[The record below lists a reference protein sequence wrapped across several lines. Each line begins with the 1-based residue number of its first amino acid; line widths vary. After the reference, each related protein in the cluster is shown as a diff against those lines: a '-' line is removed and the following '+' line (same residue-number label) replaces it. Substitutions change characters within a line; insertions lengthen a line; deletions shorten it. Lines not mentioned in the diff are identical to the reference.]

1 MTHLRDNYAMSQS
14 QHDSDT
20 GVLTEKKEKVK
31 VPRLFKVLL
40 HNDDYTT
47 MEFVVH
53 VLKKFF
59 HKGDTEATHIMF
71 SVHKK
76 GVGVA
81 GVFSFELAEMKVSQ
95 VHSYA
100 ESHNHPLK
108 CSMEPE

>member
-1 MTHLRDNYAMSQS
+1 MSENQY
-14 QHDSDT
+14 DMEE

-47 MEFVVH
+47 MEFVII
-53 VLKKFF
+53 VLKKLFY
-59 HKGDTEATHIMF
+59 KNDTEATHIMLN
-71 SVHKK
+71 VHKK
-76 GVGVA
+76 GIGTA
-81 GVFSFELAEMKVSQ
+81 GVFTYEVAETKISQ
-95 VHSYA
+95 VHSFA

>member
-1 MTHLRDNYAMSQS
+1 MSEN
-14 QHDSDT
+14 QHDMDE

-47 MEFVVH
+47 MEFVII
-53 VLKKFF
+53 VLKKVFY
-59 HKGDTEATHIMF
+59 KTDTEATHIMLN
-71 SVHKK
+71 VHKK
-76 GVGVA
+76 GKGKA
-81 GVFSFELAEMKVSQ
+81 GVFTYEIAETKVSQ